1 VVSVDDEQPVGDL
14 ASDGADEPLG
24 IAGGSR
30 TPWRDLH
37 DLDTG
42 VGEDGVER
50 SGDLAGPVADQEPE
64 VSGPTTEVR
73 PAGALSGHAL
83 VVHGARSPQLSGPVQ
98 SSGAPQSGPVNEC
111 RYAA

>member
-1 VVSVDDEQPVGDL
+1 MIRSWWRELSGSVRSAVVVVGYVAVQHCSQVVFVDDEQPVGDL
-14 ASDGADEPLG
+14 APDGADEPLG
-24 IAGGSR
+24 ITVGSR

-64 VSGPTTEVR
+64 VSGPTTEV
-73 PAGALSGHAL
+73 H
-83 VVHGARSPQLSGPVQ
+83 
-98 SSGAPQSGPVNEC
+98 E
-111 RYAA
+111 